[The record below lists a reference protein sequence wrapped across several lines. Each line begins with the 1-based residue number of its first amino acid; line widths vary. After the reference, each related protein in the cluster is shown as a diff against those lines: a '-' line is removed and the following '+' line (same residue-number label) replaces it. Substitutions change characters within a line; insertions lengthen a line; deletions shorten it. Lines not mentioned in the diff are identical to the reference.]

1 MGLSF
6 LKKLFGGA
14 ESEQPSG
21 KKKGKT
27 SPRLPK
33 TTPTSHKPK
42 PYVPSLRVEG
52 AKPYPFAQPACPG
65 FLDGRVGEDAA
76 RLQRFGLQRLQT
88 PEEIAAWLKIPLK
101 TLAWMADYHGTNRRE
116 DVKKKQHYHY
126 KWVKKRS
133 GASYRLI
140 EAPKPMLK
148 MIQQRIHQDILSK
161 VPPHPAA
168 HGFVGGRSII
178 TNAAQHTGKYV
189 ILKVDLQDFYPSIK
203 RKRVLAV
210 FRGLGYGVEAAHW
223 LTRLSVNG
231 IPSNCDAPGDSSTSW
246 QWILRRTYEPLH
258 LPQGAPTS
266 PALANLAAWALDV
279 RLSGLAKKFGVTYT
293 RYADDLTFS
302 GDSKL
307 MKGKS
312 MTMLIRYVRGIVKD
326 EGFKWNAS
334 KKAVVRR
341 GSRQVV
347 TGLTVN
353 AKPNVSRKEFDAL
366 KAILNNCA
374 KKGPASQN
382 RSGVADFRAH
392 LQGRIGFVR
401 SVNPPKAARLQKVYD
416 KIAW

>member
-6 LKKLFGGA
+6 LKKLFGGS
-14 ESEQPSG
+14 ESERPSG
-21 KKKGKT
+21 KKGKP
-27 SPRLPK
+27 SQRLPK
-33 TTPTSHKPK
+33 TTLARYKPK
-42 PYVPSLRVEG
+42 PYVPSLRVKG

-76 RLQRFGLQRLQT
+76 RLQRYGLQRLQT
-88 PEEIAAWLKIPLK
+88 PEELAAWLKIPLK
-101 TLAWMADYHGTNRRE
+101 TLAWMADYHRTNYLE

-133 GASYRLI
+133 SAGYRLI

-148 MIQQRIHQDILSK
+148 MIQRRIHEEILSK

-168 HGFVGGRSII
+168 HGFVAGRSII
-178 TNAAQHTGKYV
+178 SNASQHAGKYV
-189 ILKVDLQDFYPSIK
+189 ILKIDLQDFYPSIK
-203 RKRVLAV
+203 RRRVLAV
-210 FRGLGYGVEAAHW
+210 FRGLGYGVEASHW
-223 LTRLSVNG
+223 LMRLCVNC
-231 IPSNCDAPGDSSTSW
+231 IPSNCDAPDDSSKAFH
-246 QWILRRTYEPLH
+246 WIIRGMYVPRH

-266 PALANLAAWALDV
+266 PALANFAAWALDV
-279 RLSGLAKKFGVTYT
+279 RLAGLAKKFGVTYT

-302 GDSKL
+302 SDSKL

-326 EGFKWNAS
+326 EGFRWNAS

-353 AKPNVSRKEFDAL
+353 AKPNVARKEFDAL
-366 KAILNNCA
+366 KAILHNCA

-401 SVNPPKAARLQKVYD
+401 SVNPPKAARLQKVYE